1 MPKPSN
7 KPQQWSH
14 PRTRLRPL
22 PSVQGGVTEEEEGGV
37 GLMDGRRA
45 ALPIRA
51 GWEVSQIQD

>member
-1 MPKPSN
+1 M
-7 KPQQWSH
+7 
-14 PRTRLRPL
+14 